1 MQSFTDSEG
10 ETKLDPGEEA
20 CGPIFINFM
29 KAFFEWVRVTSGI
42 DYIMK
47 AKEHSLVLSANSSMI
62 AYTIPQADPVI
73 EINNG
78 INEEGVKDIIIP
90 DIMDRSQ
97 NENQILFD
105 PTNLSSIPILEKNSD
120 KPSSYEKSRS
130 SDKNARVEREIKEQG
145 EGDKEEGIGFDSIKS
160 KSSKSNKYI
169 DKQPK
174 RSNKIEEIKY
184 QLGEESMDMPLKLH
198 IEARNKSVSP
208 LEDSKVL
215 IPIINNHYEMITE
228 RISKNNS
235 IVQMEDERNRKK
247 DESNRSLN
255 GQRNKS
261 NPKSEGYLHKSH
273 SINSQRD
280 NSSLMIQNQRSSVLE
295 GCSEEVEEKNDK
307 EEREKETPEDIRI
320 KETISVKEPGDLN
333 FSEGMIYDSMN
344 KVDDTIQNKE
354 ILIQDPESPDNKL
367 GLPLESD
374 YHNTQIDGDINSK
387 HEFEEMNEI
396 EVERI
401 RHMKLDETEENE
413 ELIDQLPIQPL
424 VCYNEIEHHS
434 IKNLS
439 SSYEDNTFVRYVN
452 NHTEE
457 MKGKNEMADFSKELE
472 TVQLKNDNNIFN
484 FMREEDDVL
493 EDNIQILETQPSKK
507 DNIQLD
513 NQTTI
518 KQINKQNTNIIYRNI
533 QSIKKKSEMVKSTSK
548 STSKNRNS
556 ALKTNTPI
564 NPTHDKLQT
573 KIQSP
578 LKHQIS
584 PTKNPAS
591 SKIIDKNTNSN
602 KRSTTSSNNKV
613 TTSSIPQKYRD
624 IRQSSSKYSTP
635 NKQTPTNHL
644 VTNNPYSP
652 QKDKNHKSKTA
663 IQSGTV
669 SHTTINKE
677 KKKKQTT
684 IKYIY
689 NTNRQQAQ
697 PQPQAF
703 SKTQLT
709 MSTTVDRDKFLS
721 MMDRINQE
729 TIQQLKKNI
738 H

>member
-1 MQSFTDSEG
+1 
-10 ETKLDPGEEA
+10 
-20 CGPIFINFM
+20 M

-78 INEEGVKDIIIP
+78 INEEGVKDIIIA

-130 SDKNARVEREIKEQG
+130 SGKNARVEREIKEQG

-295 GCSEEVEEKNDK
+295 GCSEGVEEKNDK

-452 NHTEE
+452 NHTED

-564 NPTHDKLQT
+564 NPTHDKLQP

-591 SKIIDKNTNSN
+591 SKIIDKNTSSN
-602 KRSTTSSNNKV
+602 KRSTSSSNNKV

-709 MSTTVDRDKFLS
+709 TSTTVDRDKFLS